1 MSPMPLGL
9 DMAAKCFP
17 CSAYNKR
24 FVGISQ
30 VLKIIMIIKS
40 LSSQY
45 VSNYCKVLMNFNT
58 ETMRFIFHWH
68 FDY

>member
-1 MSPMPLGL
+1 MSPTPPTL
-9 DMAAKCFP
+9 DMAAKRFP
-17 CSAYNKR
+17 CSAYNKC

-30 VLKIIMIIKS
+30 LLKIIMIIKS

-45 VSNYCKVLMNFNT
+45 VSNCCKVLMNSNT